1 MARGKYDRQA
11 AKARRLGLVAT
22 QDMAKTEP
30 LEVIM
35 GRLATT
41 FRVLD
46 RVANGVM
53 EGVERCL
60 MVVGA
65 AGVGK
70 THAIEEAL
78 RRAAG
83 SGKISFQSVS
93 GTMSAISLYQLLYDN
108 RRAGN
113 VILLDDCDIFDDT
126 EALNIM
132 KAALDTKLCRMIS
145 WRKESA
151 VLKANDVPN
160 EFEYEGTMIFISN
173 INIQREIDSGS
184 KRAPHYN
191 ALVNRATFID
201 IGIHTKWEIFARI
214 NQVVTSDS
222 FMNMN
227 NLDSDD
233 IQEMLMWVEDN
244 LASIRSLSIRTVIHL
259 AKLVRTDPE
268 NWIEMAEVTLL
279 KRA

>member
-11 AKARRLGLVAT
+11 AKARRLGLAAA
-22 QDMAKTEP
+22 QEIAKTES
-30 LEVIM
+30 LESIM
-35 GRLATT
+35 KRLHTT

-46 RVANGVM
+46 RVAYGVM
-53 EGVERCL
+53 TGVERCL

-78 RRAAG
+78 RREAG
-83 SGKISFQSVS
+83 SGRINFQSVS

-108 RRAGN
+108 RNEGN
-113 VILLDDCDIFDDT
+113 VLLLDDCDIFDDT

-145 WRKESA
+145 WRKESS
-151 VLKANDVPN
+151 VLRANDVPN
-160 EFEYEGTMIFISN
+160 EFEYKGTMIFISN
-173 INIQREIDSGS
+173 INMQREIDSGS

-222 FMNMN
+222 FMQMN
-227 NLDSDD
+227 GLDHED
-233 IQEMLMWVEDN
+233 IQEMLEWVEDN
-244 LASIRSLSIRTVIHL
+244 LMAVRSLSIRTVIHL
-259 AKLVRTDPE
+259 AKLVRTDPD

-279 KRA
+279 KKM